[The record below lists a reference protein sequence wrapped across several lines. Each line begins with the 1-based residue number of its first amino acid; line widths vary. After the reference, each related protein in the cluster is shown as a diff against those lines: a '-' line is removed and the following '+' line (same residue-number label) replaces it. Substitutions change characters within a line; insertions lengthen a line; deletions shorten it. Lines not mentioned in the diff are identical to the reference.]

1 MGCASVWLVL
11 YVGVVNIIWIIRV
24 ILAMEAADSVVLF
37 FLFLCRQG
45 VSVDV
50 CHRLIVQ
57 W

>member
-1 MGCASVWLVL
+1 VGCASVWLVL
-11 YVGVVNIIWIIRV
+11 YVGVVNIIRIIRV